1 MDVKEEIACHCES
14 DGTTILYVILA
25 ASVVAGIA
33 LALIGAYV
41 VILAIVFFDMIIGA
55 HNLTIYRE
63 RHKAD

>member
-14 DGTTILYVILA
+14 DGMLILIVVLA
-25 ASVVAGIA
+25 LSLVAGIL

-41 VILAIVFFDMIIGA
+41 VILAIVFFDLIMGA

-63 RHKAD
+63 RHKA